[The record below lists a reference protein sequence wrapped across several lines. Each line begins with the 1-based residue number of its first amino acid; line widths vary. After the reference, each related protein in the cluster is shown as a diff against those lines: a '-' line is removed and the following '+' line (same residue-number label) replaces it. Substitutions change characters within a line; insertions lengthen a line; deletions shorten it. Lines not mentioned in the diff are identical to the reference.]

1 MIQEGTGSRMKYAVI
16 CFTERGAWVCR
27 RLFHKLKETGE
38 ECEAIIPKRFLREE
52 WKKEG
57 LKEREEE
64 SLSQWTGKM
73 FAQDRVY
80 FFPLQQPGR
89 VQQGLCIGRFGPK
102 SQRITA

>member
-1 MIQEGTGSRMKYAVI
+1 MI

-57 LKEREEE
+57 LKEREE
-64 SLSQWTGKM
+64 GVFIPM
-73 FAQDRVY
+73 DRQDVCRKACNDLCKRHRY
-80 FFPLQQPGR
+80 CSAGYCAMD
-89 VQQGLCIGRFGPK
+89 QG
-102 SQRITA
+102 